1 MIIPY
6 NCERR
11 EPPSLFNDPNFAIYI
26 YHKSENFRVK
36 IFRVK
41 IFHVKNCSYEE
52 PCYEHFLRE
61 IYIFFVFYFC
71 SSTGLYIKIF

>member
-6 NCERR
+6 NCEQR
-11 EPPSLFNDPNFAIYI
+11 EPPSLFNGPNFAIYI

-61 IYIFFVFYFC
+61 IYIFFVCFIFVVAQA
-71 SSTGLYIKIF
+71 YI